1 MNSEQPPRALSR
13 NETHDLSMIIKDR
26 TKVLRA
32 HADEQAAACMADFEQ
47 KLAAIY
53 SWDQDDI
60 WKDATEESLKVI
72 EECQIKV
79 AKRCEELG
87 IPKTFAP
94 RIEASWSGRGENAVA
109 GRRAELRRVAKS
121 SIEAMTKAA
130 ITKIE
135 KQSLDLRTQV
145 VGMGLLSA
153 EAKMFLE
160 SLAPVEDAMR
170 TLDFHEVE
178 QRLEREHQ
186 QRIADRN
193 RGYNRYG

>member
-1 MNSEQPPRALSR
+1 MPEQPPRALSR

-121 SIEAMTKAA
+121 SIEAMTRRPLPRLRSKAS
-130 ITKIE
+130 T
-135 KQSLDLRTQV
+135 LGRR
-145 VGMGLLSA
+145 LSA
-153 EAKMFLE
+153 WGFFRPRPKC
-160 SLAPVEDAMR
+160 SLNR
-170 TLDFHEVE
+170 SRLSKTL
-178 QRLEREHQ
+178 
-186 QRIADRN
+186 
-193 RGYNRYG
+193 